1 MARFSED
8 AAGRGVSYDMG
19 NFGRPYGYGS
29 RGDKVSLTLR
39 VVMVDTAG
47 TIVTVF
53 LSYENGALVPVST
66 NASIRGDDVRPM
78 LVHSIPSLVASS
90 APHLYLTPGTTLS
103 TSRRSR

>member
-1 MARFSED
+1 MARFSDD

-53 LSYENGALVPVST
+53 LSYENGALVPVSR
-66 NASIRGDDVRPM
+66 NASIRGTMSDPRS
-78 LVHSIPSLVASS
+78 SIPSPLSS
-90 APHLYLTPGTTLS
+90 RPLLHICILLPARPCLPPTW
-103 TSRRSR
+103 TS